1 MRKTKDGMNESR
13 LKCCHQ
19 LVKYFDTKVIVAKS
33 VQLRSQINKLQIK
46 VTVQLFSA
54 FFWI

>member
-33 VQLRSQINKLQIK
+33 VQCAVRSIN
-46 VTVQLFSA
+46 SR
-54 FFWI
+54 